1 MVFDSM
7 ACRLEKVKNSKKFA
21 PQTLSNVLYSFAISQ
36 RSNDELFEA
45 FSPALVRLFGG
56 KDSTA
61 KAQEFSNVI
70 WLYATAEVRGAKQ
83 TEFVALLA
91 DTMEN
96 RRDFVASFQGQA
108 YANIAWGVAKLLVQS
123 EEQGNNAQQPPPN
136 GESSSD
142 LNRDLAVVRILRQV
156 AKAMVDQPGNF

>member
-96 RRDFVASFQGQA
+96 RRD
-108 YANIAWGVAKLLVQS
+108 L
-123 EEQGNNAQQPPPN
+123 
-136 GESSSD
+136 
-142 LNRDLAVVRILRQV
+142 
-156 AKAMVDQPGNF
+156 